1 MARRVAALILTLLRV
16 SEAFQ
21 GPASAGSFSRAM
33 HLKSAVAEEE
43 ATGLRN
49 IAIIAHVDHGKT
61 TLVDAMLKGAS
72 KSSNHA
78 CGLASLQLGSLS
90 IVPLHSSCLSS
101 FSLLPPSSSRSHP
114 SALPSLTA
122 RSHPSPSPPAHPPT
136 HPHTDVYRENEE
148 IAERVMDSND
158 QERERGITILAKNVA
173 VTYKDTK
180 INIVDTPGH
189 ADFGGEVERIMNMV
203 DGVLLVV
210 DSVEGPKPQTR
221 FVLKKAIEQGIK
233 PMLVVN
239 KIDRPS
245 ARPEYVVDKTFDLF
259 CELGASDDQ
268 TDFDICYASALNG
281 MSGEEPEGLV
291 ENMSPLFDK
300 ILDLPSPPA
309 PEADVTRQML
319 IANIDYDDFKG
330 KLGIGR
336 LTSGSLKVGEQVGFC
351 QPGGD
356 VKTGK
361 VSELFVFDNLGR
373 KSVPE
378 VHAGEIV
385 MVAGLADIQIGD
397 TVVDKENPAP
407 LPPIAVEEPTVRMT
421 FSVNKSPMAGLDD
434 KSSKL
439 TSRVIRD
446 RLMKELDR
454 NVALRV
460 EDDPDA
466 ADTYVVSGRGQLHL
480 TVLIET
486 MRREGFELMI
496 GSPSVIMKTGEGG
509 EKLEPFEEVECTVP
523 DEYVG
528 SIVDLLSKR
537 KGELLDM
544 AASTTGEGTT
554 TIKYLLPTRGIL
566 GLRNA
571 ALTATRGTAV
581 LDSVFHDYKPFAGEL
596 ESRERGSLLA
606 FEAGT
611 VTPHGITGAQD
622 RGQLFV
628 PPKVEV
634 YKDMIIGIHQRPG
647 DLKVNVCKVKAL
659 TNMRSATK
667 GITEGITP
675 PIEMSLDAMVEYVQ
689 DDEVV
694 EVTPSHMRMAKRPGW
709 DKKAKNNRG

>member
-1 MARRVAALILTLLRV
+1 M
-16 SEAFQ
+16 
-21 GPASAGSFSRAM
+21 
-33 HLKSAVAEEE
+33 
-43 ATGLRN
+43 
-49 IAIIAHVDHGKT
+49 
-61 TLVDAMLKGAS
+61 
-72 KSSNHA
+72 
-78 CGLASLQLGSLS
+78 
-90 IVPLHSSCLSS
+90 
-101 FSLLPPSSSRSHP
+101 
-114 SALPSLTA
+114 
-122 RSHPSPSPPAHPPT
+122 
-136 HPHTDVYRENEE
+136 
-148 IAERVMDSND
+148 
-158 QERERGITILAKNVA
+158 
-173 VTYKDTK
+173 
-180 INIVDTPGH
+180 
-189 ADFGGEVERIMNMV
+189 
-203 DGVLLVV
+203 
-210 DSVEGPKPQTR
+210 
-221 FVLKKAIEQGIK
+221 
-233 PMLVVN
+233 
-239 KIDRPS
+239 
-245 ARPEYVVDKTFDLF
+245 DKTFDLF

-281 MSGEEPEGLV
+281 MSGEEPGELQ
-291 ENMSPLFDK
+291 ESMTPLFDK
-300 ILDLPSPPA
+300 ILDLPSPPD
-309 PEADVTRQML
+309 ADDANIRQML
-319 IANIDYDDFKG
+319 IANIDYDEFKG

-336 LTSGSLKVGEQVGFC
+336 LGAGSIKVGEQVAYC

-356 VKTGK
+356 MKTGK
-361 VSELFVFDNLGR
+361 VTELFVFDNLGR

-385 MVAGLADIQIGD
+385 MVAGLSDIMIGD

-421 FSVNKSPMAGLDD
+421 FSVNKSPMAGLDA

-460 EDDPDA
+460 EDSPEA
-466 ADTYVVSGRGQLHL
+466 ADTYIVSGRGQLHL

-496 GSPSVIMKTGEGG
+496 GSPSVIMKKGENG
-509 EKLEPFEEVECTVP
+509 EKLEPFEEVEATVP

-528 SIVDLLSKR
+528 AIVDLLSKR

-581 LDSVFHDYKPFAGEL
+581 LDSVFHDYKPSVGDL
-596 ESRERGSLLA
+596 ESRDKGSLLA
-606 FEAGT
+606 FEGGT

-647 DLKVNVCKVKAL
+647 DLKVNVCKLKQL

-667 GITEGITP
+667 GITEGLTP
-675 PIEMSLDAMVEYVQ
+675 PIEMSLDSMVEYIQ

-694 EVTPSHMRMAKRPGW
+694 EVTPSHMRMSKKPGW
-709 DKKAKNNRG
+709 DQKRANNRG